1 MTTDRFTEQYRQL
14 IGDPAARAELL
25 ADPKAAL
32 VAYFGEIVDGDYR
45 IEVIE
50 QRSDTITAV
59 VPAPPDPG
67 TDAATRLQQVSG
79 RIFDLLHS
87 AGVGGY
93 LIPDEHLT
101 WVLRD
106 MRSLWASGG
115 SPGPGAADDPAAG
128 STGGSGRADASNHVT
143 LVARQ
148 ER

>member
-14 IGDPAARAELL
+14 IADPEARAVLV

-32 VAYFGEIVDGDYR
+32 TAYFGEIVGGDYR

-59 VPAPPDPG
+59 IPAPPEPG
-67 TDAATRLQQVSG
+67 DDITDRLDLVAG

-87 AGVGGY
+87 NGVGGY
-93 LIPDEHLT
+93 LVPDQSLT

-106 MRSLWASGG
+106 MRSLWSADVPPVKRPAPCDPGRGSARPHLGSGG
-115 SPGPGAADDPAAG
+115 RS
-128 STGGSGRADASNHVT
+128 
-143 LVARQ
+143 
-148 ER
+148 

>member
-14 IGDPAARAELL
+14 IDDPEARAALL

-32 VAYFGEIVDGDYR
+32 IAYFGEIVEGDYR
-45 IEVIE
+45 IEIIE

-67 TDAATRLQQVSG
+67 TDAAARLQQVSG

-87 AGVGGY
+87 TGVGGY
-93 LIPDEHLT
+93 LIPDETLT

-106 MRSLWASGG
+106 MRSLWSSGG
-115 SPGPGAADDPAAG
+115 SADAPAARPG
-128 STGGSGRADASNHVT
+128 
-143 LVARQ
+143 
-148 ER
+148 

>member
-14 IGDPAARAELL
+14 ISNPEVRAALL

-32 VAYFGEIVDGDYR
+32 VAYFGEIVEGDYR

-59 VPAPPDPG
+59 LPAPPDPG
-67 TDAATRLQQVSG
+67 TEPAARLQQVSG
-79 RIFDLLHS
+79 RVFDLLHR

-93 LIPDEHLT
+93 LIPDESLT

-106 MRSLWASGG
+106 MRRLWSSGG
-115 SPGPGAADDPAAG
+115 SPDA
-128 STGGSGRADASNHVT
+128 RA
-143 LVARQ
+143 ARQ
-148 ER
+148 G